1 MGTKGYKLACPVD
14 KLPPRGKKTLT
25 VGDQTVV
32 VIVCDSQVYAV
43 LDHHPEK
50 EHGLAHGKV
59 LNGVLTLP
67 DSGAHYDL
75 RTGQYLGG
83 CAWALAHNSLP
94 VLDTKIADGN
104 LYVSL

>member
-1 MGTKGYKLACPVD
+1 MNTKTYTLACAVTE
-14 KLPPRGKKTLT
+14 LPPRGKKTLT
-25 VGDQTVV
+25 IDDQTVV
-32 VIVCDSQVYAV
+32 VIVCDSDVYAV

-50 EHGLAHGKV
+50 QHGLMHGKV

-67 DSGAHYDL
+67 DNGAHYDL

-83 CAWALAHNSLP
+83 CTWALAHEALP

-104 LYVSL
+104 LYVLL